1 MKKMEERQNLELEN
15 SKIDKLLKK
24 HESLKWKWLL
34 LWEQD
39 LFDWVMLWEEMADE
53 ITMLRSSYQEQKQ
66 NNDTKKWQRMI
77 ELKSELDE
85 NWKKRYTESTAE
97 AVIRQ
102 EFYSQ
107 DLELAVLKTKSELL
121 QNRTAVINEYINIV
135 KMHLK
140 KDFSL

>member
-39 LFDWVMLWEEMADE
+39 LFNRVVLREEMADE

-66 NNDTKKWQRMI
+66 QNDTKKGQRMI
-77 ELKSELDE
+77 ELKAELDE
-85 NWKKRYTESTAE
+85 NWKKKHTESTAE